1 MADGLPLDV
10 PGRAPALRSDPTPTL
25 WRSPAED
32 AGLEGA
38 VLGTPLPPPLTMPAP
53 PPGVPYPEARP
64 APPLKRADRE
74 AARVGTAEAGVGLR
88 VGDATNGCQLAPSA
102 PAPVNAAAVSGVL
115 PTAGCPYGLT
125 PALGSAR
132 GVSTCTLAR
141 RGRALEDHTS
151 PPAPAPPPVPPPPY
165 ATGEVITV
173 EPMVEAWAVDA
184 ASSQEGARGVLG
196 GGPTGESRVEG
207 RVWDAGGVSVTM
219 GCAGGAVV

>member
-1 MADGLPLDV
+1 ME
-10 PGRAPALRSDPTPTL
+10 RQRSSCPTPHPHPHLHVRFTIL
-25 WRSPAED
+25 
-32 AGLEGA
+32 
-38 VLGTPLPPPLTMPAP
+38 
-53 PPGVPYPEARP
+53 
-64 APPLKRADRE
+64 
-74 AARVGTAEAGVGLR
+74 AAASIPHMWLR
-88 VGDATNGCQLAPSA
+88 VLAV
-102 PAPVNAAAVSGVL
+102 PVNAAAVSGVL

-219 GCAGGAVV
+219 G